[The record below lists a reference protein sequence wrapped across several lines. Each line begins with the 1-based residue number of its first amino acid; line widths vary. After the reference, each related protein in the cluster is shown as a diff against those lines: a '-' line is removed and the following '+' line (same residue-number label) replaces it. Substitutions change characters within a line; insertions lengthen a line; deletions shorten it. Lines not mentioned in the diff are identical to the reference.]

1 MTHIQRT
8 KLSSAGGV
16 VFRKR
21 DGVVEIAVIRTKGN
35 KKFQLPK
42 GLLDENE
49 SPKQAAVR
57 EVREETGLV
66 AESIGHLG
74 RISYTY
80 SADYGTGIENFD
92 KTVDFFLMRFVSGE
106 TSDHDDEV
114 EEARWINLLDAQE
127 SMLFDSEI
135 EILKSI
141 PEEMLAEVP

>member
-1 MTHIQRT
+1 M
-8 KLSSAGGV
+8 
-16 VFRKR
+16 RKQ

-35 KKFQLPK
+35 EKFQLPK
-42 GLLDENE
+42 GLLDKDE
-49 SPKQAAVR
+49 SPEQAAVR

-80 SADYGTGIENFD
+80 SADYGTGVETID

-114 EEARWINLLDAQE
+114 EEACWIKLLNAE
-127 SMLFDSEI
+127 GSMLFDSEK

-141 PEEMLAEVP
+141 PQSVSIDFS